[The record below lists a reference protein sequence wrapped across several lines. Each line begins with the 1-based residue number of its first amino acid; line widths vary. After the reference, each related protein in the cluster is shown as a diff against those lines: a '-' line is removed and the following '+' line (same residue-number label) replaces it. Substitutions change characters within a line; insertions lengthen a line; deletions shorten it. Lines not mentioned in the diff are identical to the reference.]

1 MVGGFT
7 MMNALQF
14 YNEELNKVLDPK
26 APADVVAVQRGLL
39 LYRQEMVD
47 RLIREGETIEATVK
61 DVIPCTVKLD
71 LTFPVMSSCTC
82 KQPHPCRHQLAV
94 FFKAYASH
102 ASISDWIHA
111 WKNGASKAPAANIQ
125 LQKAKELLNEKPLAN
140 TYESWKAYTEKT
152 FQTNI
157 AYFLNQP
164 TYTLTVKWDT
174 YLQRL
179 KARTPM
185 QNEWKML
192 YSFVTKYLTFF
203 LCLKSLKAEETGNS
217 ARYFLNKEAEALA
230 DELITMLVPLTRISR
245 PFAFDG
251 FFNGIREDTGNLLDY
266 DSLPGHR
273 IDLYRELWNQLLK
286 EKAWRIDELS
296 RLEKIDNSSQSFVIA
311 AIHLSLLTE
320 QNDRIG
326 ELLEQLE
333 PEHYPAIKYWLY
345 KADGSQAEP
354 FVLFL
359 LGHIREYLAC
369 KHNYYMK
376 KEFIQFVSR
385 YVQQYCLKSDR
396 PELFDQFCETCLPYS
411 FTVYSNHLIETG
423 RHRKWVELYLY
434 NGIDPEYISSDEI
447 SLINKEDPSLLL
459 PLYTRLV
466 TDKIGSKNRQGYRA
480 AVRYLKK
487 IRTIYKK
494 TKNIEQWN
502 LYIDKI
508 QNANKRLR
516 AFQEEL
522 KRGKLIDA
530 D

>member
-7 MMNALQF
+7 MLNALQF

-39 LYRQEMVD
+39 LYRQEMVY
-47 RLIREGETIEATVK
+47 RLMHEGETIEATVQ
-61 DVIPCTVKLD
+61 DVIPCSVKLD
-71 LTFPVMSSCTC
+71 LTFPVMSTCTC
-82 KQPHPCRHQLAV
+82 NQPHPCRHQLAV
-94 FFKAYASH
+94 FFKAYAQH
-102 ASISDWIHA
+102 ASISDWIHT
-111 WKNGASKAPAANIQ
+111 WKNGASSAPIKNIQ

-140 TYESWKAYTEKT
+140 SYDSWKEFTEKT
-152 FQTNI
+152 FQTHI

-164 TYTLTVKWDT
+164 TYTLTMKWDT

-179 KARTPM
+179 KSKMPM
-185 QNEWKML
+185 QTEWKML
-192 YSFVTKYLTFF
+192 YTFITKYLTFF
-203 LCLKSLKAEETGNS
+203 LCLKSLEAEETSNS

-230 DELITMLVPLTRISR
+230 DELITMLLPLTRISR

-251 FFNGIREDTGNLLDY
+251 FFSGIREDAGSLLEY
-266 DSLPGHR
+266 EPLPGHR
-273 IDLYRELWNQLLK
+273 IDLYRELWTQLLK
-286 EKAWRIDELS
+286 EKTWRKQELS
-296 RLEKIDNSSQSFVIA
+296 RLQEMQDSSQSLVIA

-320 QNDRIG
+320 QADSIE
-326 ELLEQLE
+326 ELLKQLE
-333 PEHYPAIKYWLY
+333 PEQYPAIKYWLY
-345 KADGSQAEP
+345 KADGPQAEP
-354 FVLFL
+354 FVQFL
-359 LGHIREYLAC
+359 LHHIRAYLKC
-369 KHNYYMK
+369 SHNYYMK
-376 KEFIQFVSR
+376 KEFIQFISR
-385 YVQQYCLKSDR
+385 YVQQFCLKADKI
-396 PELFDQFCETCLPYS
+396 ELFDQFCETCLPYS
-411 FTVYSNHLIETG
+411 FTVYSSHLIETG

-494 TKNIEQWN
+494 TKNLEQWDR
-502 LYIDKI
+502 YIEKI
-508 QNANKRLR
+508 QSSNKRLR